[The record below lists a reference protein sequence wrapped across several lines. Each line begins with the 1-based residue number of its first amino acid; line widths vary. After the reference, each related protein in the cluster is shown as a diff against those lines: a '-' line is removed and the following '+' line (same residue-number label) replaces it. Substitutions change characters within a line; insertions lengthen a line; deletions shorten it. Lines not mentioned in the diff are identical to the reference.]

1 TLLITPEGEDE
12 PTQRATVP
20 QETDLLAQLDL
31 SQVDYNPQPENNTG
45 SVFFQIL
52 ISFLP
57 VIIIVGA
64 LIFMMRQAQGQ
75 GNQALS
81 FGKSRARI
89 FGGSDSEKINFQD
102 IAGNAEAKEDL
113 EEVVQFLKFPKKFR
127 DVGAKIPK
135 GVLLVGPPG
144 TGKTMLAR
152 AVAGEAKVPFF
163 SISGSEFVEMF
174 VGV

>member
-1 TLLITPEGEDE
+1 GSVEDVSLSNVITRANNGEIEEIRQEGTTLLITPEGEDE

-81 FGKSRARI
+81 F
-89 FGGSDSEKINFQD
+89 
-102 IAGNAEAKEDL
+102 
-113 EEVVQFLKFPKKFR
+113 
-127 DVGAKIPK
+127 
-135 GVLLVGPPG
+135 
-144 TGKTMLAR
+144 
-152 AVAGEAKVPFF
+152 
-163 SISGSEFVEMF
+163 
-174 VGV
+174 